1 MAKAQSPDMAPKVA
15 IVWRGDAQARRDATP
30 ETSRQKAV
38 FEALARQG
46 VAAEPCVFCEEL
58 AHEVREQLLRMD
70 GVLVWVDP
78 ISGGLRR
85 DVLDE
90 ILRAVAAAGVVVS
103 THPDLV
109 LKMGVKEVLYATRDL
124 GWGADTHLYA
134 SRAAFEAEFPGR
146 LDASGPRVLKQ
157 NRGNGGIGVWKVES
171 LDAGMVR
178 VQEGRGDAEPRVLPL
193 RAFLYECRTYFDGGG
208 KLIDQAFQPRL
219 PEGMIRCYM
228 SEGRVVGFG
237 RQIIRGLM
245 PADAGPPGP
254 RIMSG
259 PDHPPFQA
267 LRAKMEGDWT
277 PAMARLLGIDALPVI
292 WDADFLY
299 GPQDAAGEDTYVL
312 CEINVSSVFPIPDE
326 APDELAR
333 TMARRLA
340 RHVGSKPERAADSPA
355 QTG

>member
-1 MAKAQSPDMAPKVA
+1 MAKTQSPQSAPKVA

-38 FEALARQG
+38 FKALAHHG
-46 VAAEPCVFCEEL
+46 VAAEPCVFGEDL

-78 ISGGLRR
+78 ISAGQRR

-90 ILRAVAAAGVVVS
+90 ILREVAASGVVVS
-103 THPDLV
+103 THPDV
-109 LKMGVKEVLYATRDL
+109 ILKMGVKEVIYTTRQL
-124 GWGADTHLYA
+124 GWGADTHLYET
-134 SRAAFEAEFPGR
+134 RAAFEAEFPDR
-146 LDASGPRVLKQ
+146 LHASGSRVLKQ
-157 NRGNGGIGVWKVES
+157 NRGNGGIGVWKVEAEA
-171 LDAGMVR
+171 AGRVR
-178 VQEGRGDAEPRVLPL
+178 VQEGRNEAEPRLLPL
-193 RAFLYECRTYFDGGG
+193 QAFIHECRGYFEDGG
-208 KLIDQAFQPRL
+208 KLIDQAFQARL

-267 LRAKMEGDWT
+267 LRARMEGDWT
-277 PAMARLLGIDALPVI
+277 PAMARLLAIDDLPVI

-299 GPQDAAGEDTYVL
+299 GPRDANGEDTYVL

-326 APDELAR
+326 APEALAA

-340 RHVGSKPERAADSPA
+340 RHMGSKPERAADTPA

>member
-1 MAKAQSPDMAPKVA
+1 MAKTQSPDLTPKAA

-38 FEALARQG
+38 FEALTRHG

-58 AHEVREQLLRMD
+58 AGEVREQLLRMD

-90 ILRAVAAAGVVVS
+90 ILREVAAAGVVVS
-103 THPDLV
+103 THPDV
-109 LKMGVKEVLYATRDL
+109 ILKMGVKEVLYATREL

-134 SRAAFEAEFPGR
+134 TRAGFEAEFPTR
-146 LDASGPRVLKQ
+146 LEVGGPRVLKQ
-157 NRGNGGIGVWKVES
+157 NRGNGGIGVWKVEPFG
-171 LDAGMVR
+171 AGVVR
-178 VQEGRGDAEPRVLPL
+178 VQEARGEAEARVLPL
-193 RAFLYECRTYFDGGG
+193 RAFLYECRSYFEDGG
-208 KLIDQAFQPRL
+208 KLIDQAFQARL

-267 LRAKMEGDWT
+267 LRARMEDEWT

-299 GPQDAAGEDTYVL
+299 GPKDAAGADTYVL

-326 APDELAR
+326 APEELAR
-333 TMARRLA
+333 AMVRRLA